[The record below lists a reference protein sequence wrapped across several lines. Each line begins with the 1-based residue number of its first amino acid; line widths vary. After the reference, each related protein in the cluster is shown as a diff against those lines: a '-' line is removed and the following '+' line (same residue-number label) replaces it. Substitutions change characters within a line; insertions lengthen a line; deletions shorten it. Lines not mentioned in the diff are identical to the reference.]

1 MGTEVSYR
9 WTRNGT
15 PLTVG
20 GGRLYYVNGTGTI
33 VINETEIGDT
43 GLYQC
48 VVETTLPNV
57 SAPALTTSSMVSEVT
72 VTCKSHDNTTR
83 LPVDWHSLNM
93 VVGSCLYM
101 RQEGGGVVVKVGG
114 ALVREGGVRRRW
126 FKHSGS
132 NMYVMGA
139 D

>member
-1 MGTEVSYR
+1 MATSAVGTEVSYR

-33 VINETEIGDT
+33 VINETEITDT

-57 SAPALTTSSMVSEVT
+57 SAPALTISSMVSEVT

-83 LPVDWHSLNM
+83 VPVDWRTFKM
-93 VVGSCLYM
+93 VVGSSSYI

-114 ALVREGGVRRRW
+114 ALVGEGG
-126 FKHSGS
+126 
-132 NMYVMGA
+132 
-139 D
+139 